1 MLIGRKNEQQT
12 LLDALKSDESEFIAV
27 YGRRRVGKTYL
38 IRETFNYHFAFE
50 HSGLLDAPLAEQ
62 LEEFM
67 ESLYSA
73 GMPESECPKSWREA
87 FRLLQRLLEKNQSGE
102 KKVIFLDELPWMD
115 TPRSN
120 FIRALDHFW
129 NSWATRRKD
138 IVLIVC
144 GSATSWIISN
154 IVASYG
160 GLHNRVTRQIWLRQ
174 FTLHECELYCRSRN
188 LELSR
193 KSILEGYMAMGG
205 VPYYWRFLKTGMSL
219 SQNFDRM
226 FFSEGGEM
234 THEYE
239 ALYASLFRFPEKHIA
254 IVRALA
260 GKKGGMQRDELLN
273 AAGLSDNSGFST
285 ALSELEQC
293 GFIRHYT
300 MLGNRK
306 KGAVWQ
312 LMDSYTLFYFR
323 FIAEDSIHSWSA
335 EAGTSVRNVW
345 SGLAF
350 ERVCLQ
356 HLPQICRA
364 LGFSGVVNTAHSW
377 TYRPKDGDEKGVQID
392 LLIDRNDDVINL
404 CEMKYSGAK
413 YSISAAEDERL
424 RERKSTFVRLSGTG
438 KTVHITMIT
447 PYGLAPGSYND
458 DVQSQVTMDDLFS
471 Y

>member
-226 FFSEGGEM
+226 FFSE
-234 THEYE
+234 
-239 ALYASLFRFPEKHIA
+239 
-254 IVRALA
+254 
-260 GKKGGMQRDELLN
+260 ELKQ
-273 AAGLSDNSGFST
+273 
-285 ALSELEQC
+285 EC
-293 GFIRHYT
+293 
-300 MLGNRK
+300 
-306 KGAVWQ
+306 
-312 LMDSYTLFYFR
+312 
-323 FIAEDSIHSWSA
+323 
-335 EAGTSVRNVW
+335 
-345 SGLAF
+345 
-350 ERVCLQ
+350 
-356 HLPQICRA
+356 
-364 LGFSGVVNTAHSW
+364 
-377 TYRPKDGDEKGVQID
+377 
-392 LLIDRNDDVINL
+392 
-404 CEMKYSGAK
+404 
-413 YSISAAEDERL
+413 
-424 RERKSTFVRLSGTG
+424 
-438 KTVHITMIT
+438 
-447 PYGLAPGSYND
+447 
-458 DVQSQVTMDDLFS
+458 
-471 Y
+471 